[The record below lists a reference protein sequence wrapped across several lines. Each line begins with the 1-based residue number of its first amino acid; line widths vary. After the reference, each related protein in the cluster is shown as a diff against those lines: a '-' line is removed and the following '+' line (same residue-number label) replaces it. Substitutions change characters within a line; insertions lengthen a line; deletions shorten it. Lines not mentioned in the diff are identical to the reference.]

1 VKQATIGIAEGLAE
15 TILRAGRESLTEQ
28 ALVVAVETALGP
40 VLDQLGIPKHAQ
52 YEKTLLE
59 GRADAVYGS
68 VIIEYESPGKL
79 ATTPGRTESYGQIRQ
94 YMREQAELRS
104 PGAPEEA
111 LPQLVG
117 VVLDGHQI
125 GFVLWRG
132 GAEPDADILELQA
145 NVPQL
150 TLETEERLAG
160 RFQQLGPFAVSPESI
175 VDLLRF
181 LRALSR
187 RPLEAVALA
196 EEFGPNANTAR
207 RVVRALNAAVKAPDS
222 PRTGTL
228 HREWLRHFGAVYG
241 ESGKVKRSAVTHL
254 ARTYDVAD
262 DDVGRMLFSVHTYF
276 ALIMKILAIELV
288 ALQSGAIIDPLI
300 AGLADLTDAEFERRF
315 HELESGATF
324 RARGIENFLEGDF
337 LGWYVEEW
345 TDDLRAAVR
354 SLARELQDFEPGT
367 ASLRPELTQD
377 LLKDLYHRLLPRDL
391 RHALGEYYTPD
402 WLAEHTLD
410 RAEYDAAPDTSMLDP
425 ACGSGTF
432 LVAAIRRKK
441 AVAHEQGLAP
451 ADTARSIVEGIVG
464 FDLNPLAVIA
474 ARTNYL
480 LAVGNL
486 VGAIAPFRIPVYICD
501 SITIPAR
508 LNRVAPGLGGKR
520 LTTSVGEFRIPDVVV
535 PPEVLPS
542 MMAALEFCADNDY
555 SGTEFVAHAQDSI
568 PNASRSETEELVQ
581 LFEQI
586 CKLKSEGRDGIWP
599 RLLSNAFAPLFA
611 LTRFDHVV
619 GNPPW
624 ISWEEVSPEY
634 RDETKPL
641 WHDYGLFTL
650 RGGAARLGGGKKDM
664 SMLMT
669 YVAAEEYLKAS
680 GRLTFLITQTVLQTV
695 GAGDGFRAFHTGRV
709 PFRVRAAED
718 LANFNPFDDAA
729 NWTAIVSLDRDAATD
744 YPVPYTVWNRLP
756 GVRMTPGM
764 SRKTALDAT
773 RRTQLF
779 ARPIR
784 PAAVSSP
791 WLIGTRDALDAA
803 HAISGEA
810 EYDAKAG
817 VTVWL
822 DGVFQVEVIER
833 RADGLV
839 RIRNYADVGKTS
851 LPQFEDAIEPDLL
864 YPYVPWASVGRWLPV
879 PDRYLLMPQDPATRS
894 PYPLDVMR
902 KRWPKTLA
910 YLRRFEQALRGRS
923 GFRRYFK
930 PDDPFYAIYNVSP
943 EARSEH
949 KVAWRTMGA
958 EMQAAAVS
966 VATLSPALPPK
977 PTVFKNTVVFVA
989 VDNPE
994 EAAYLT
1000 ALLNSTWAN
1009 YLLRASNVR
1018 GGKSAFATNV
1028 LKSISIPRYHGR
1040 SGTARELSRLG
1051 QQAAGEASEA
1061 SERLELTEVLID
1073 EAAARFWDL
1082 GQRQQDAVRQ
1092 SLEALATR

>member
-1 VKQATIGIAEGLAE
+1 MRADTIGIAKGLAQ
-15 TILRAGRESLTEQ
+15 TIRRAGRESLTEQ

-40 VLDQLGIPKHAQ
+40 VLEQLGIPKHVQ

-117 VVLDGHQI
+117 VVLDGHEI

-132 GAEPDADILELQA
+132 GAEPDADILDLQSKA
-145 NVPQL
+145 PQL
-150 TLETEERLAG
+150 TLETEEQLAG

-187 RPLEAVALA
+187 RPLEAGALA
-196 EEFGPNANTAR
+196 EEFGPDANTAR
-207 RVVRALNAAVKAPDS
+207 RVVQALNAAVKAPAS
-222 PRTGTL
+222 PRTETL

-241 ESGKVKRSAVTHL
+241 ERGKVKRSAVTHL
-254 ARTYDVAD
+254 ARIYDVAD

-288 ALQSGAIIDPLI
+288 ALQSGAIVDPLV
-300 AGLADLTDAEFERRF
+300 AGLADLDDDEFDRRF

-337 LGWYVEEW
+337 LGWYVDEW
-345 TDDLRAAVR
+345 TGDLRSAVR

-402 WLAEHTLD
+402 WLAEYTLD
-410 RAEYDAAPDTSMLDP
+410 RAGYDAAPDTSMLDP

-441 AVAHEQGLAP
+441 AFAHERGLAP
-451 ADTARSIVEGIVG
+451 AETARSIVEGVVG

-486 VGAIAPFRIPVYICD
+486 IGAIAPFRIPVYICD

-508 LNRVAPGLGGKR
+508 LNRDAPGLGGKR
-520 LTTSVGEFRIPDVVV
+520 LTTSVGEFRIPDIAV
-535 PPEVLPS
+535 PPEVLPRT
-542 MMAALEFCADNDY
+542 MAALEFCANNDY
-555 SGTEFVAHAQDSI
+555 SSAQFVDQIQAFIPGARESDTQD
-568 PNASRSETEELVQ
+568 LVR

-611 LTRFDHVV
+611 LARFDHVI

-624 ISWEEVSPEY
+624 ISWEEVSSEY

-669 YVAAEEYLKAS
+669 YVAAEEYLKPS
-680 GRLTFLITQTVLQTV
+680 GRLTFLITQTVLQTG
-695 GAGDGFRAFHTGRV
+695 GAGDGFRGFDTGRV
-709 PFRVRAAED
+709 PLQVRAVDD

-729 NWTAIVSLDRDAATD
+729 NWTAIVSLDRNAATS
-744 YPVPYTVWNRLP
+744 YPVPYTVWNRLS
-756 GVRMTPGM
+756 GVRMTPRM
-764 SRKTALDAT
+764 SGKAALDAT
-773 RRTQLF
+773 RRTPLF

-784 PAAVSSP
+784 PAAVRSP
-791 WLIGTRDALDAA
+791 WLIGARDALDAA
-803 HAISGEA
+803 HAMTGESD
-810 EYDAKAG
+810 YHAKAG

-822 DGVFQVEVIER
+822 DGVFQVEVVER

-851 LPQFEDAIEPDLL
+851 LPQFEDAIETDLL
-864 YPYVPWASVGRWLPV
+864 YPYIPWASVGRWNPV
-879 PDRYLLMPQDPATRS
+879 PDRYLLVPQDPATRS
-894 PYPLDVMR
+894 PYPVDVMR

-910 YLRRFEQALRGRS
+910 YLRRFEQRLRGRS
-923 GFRRYFK
+923 GFHRYFK
-930 PDDPFYAIYNVSP
+930 PEDPFYAIYNVSP

-949 KVAWRTMGA
+949 KVAWRTMGTD
-958 EMQAAAVS
+958 MQAAAVS
-966 VATLSPALPPK
+966 ATTVSSALPKK

-989 VDNPE
+989 VEDPQ

-1028 LKSISIPRYHGR
+1028 LKSIAVPSYNAR
-1040 SGTARELSRLG
+1040 SGAARELSRLG
-1051 QQAAGEASEA
+1051 QQAAEEAGAA
-1061 SERLELTEVLID
+1061 SERLDLTEVLID
-1073 EAAARFWDL
+1073 EAAARFWNL
-1082 GQRQQDAVRQ
+1082 GQRQQTAMRE
-1092 SLEALATR
+1092 SLDALATG